1 MDSLISVIM
10 KERNFGRDIEN
21 LRKLIEEYQEAEKS
35 DILKVNP
42 NKISFTYH
50 GQLANS
56 TGMAIRCIGD
66 ALRENMGTI
75 LLRAR
80 QMSDSRLL
88 EIERKIRQLCSDIN
102 NEYE

>member
-1 MDSLISVIM
+1 
-10 KERNFGRDIEN
+10 
-21 LRKLIEEYQEAEKS
+21 
-35 DILKVNP
+35 
-42 NKISFTYH
+42 
-50 GQLANS
+50 
-56 TGMAIRCIGD
+56 MAIRCIGD